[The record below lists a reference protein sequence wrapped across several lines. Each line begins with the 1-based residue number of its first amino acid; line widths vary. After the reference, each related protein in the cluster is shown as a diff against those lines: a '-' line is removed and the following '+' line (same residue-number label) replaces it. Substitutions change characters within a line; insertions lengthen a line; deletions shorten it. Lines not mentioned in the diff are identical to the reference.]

1 MNGPTS
7 PARPSY
13 LAFLPSFLF
22 SADAVKARY
31 VAKAWLLVLL
41 PAMLL
46 SVVVTWL
53 LPEVDG
59 PKFPLR
65 GQMLPGMILLLV
77 VIGPL
82 IETLLMA
89 PVLLVVNR
97 FAGPGPAV
105 VGNAILWGI
114 LHSLSAPAWGLVVWW
129 PFLILSIAFLT
140 WRPHGVALAIL
151 LVTVIHGLQNSVS
164 AALLLIMA
172 ATGAA
177 PAG

>member
-1 MNGPTS
+1 MNRPTP

-13 LAFLPSFLF
+13 LAFLPRFLF
-22 SADAVKARY
+22 VPDTVKARY
-31 VAKAWLLVLL
+31 VVKTWMLVLL

-46 SVVVTWL
+46 SVLVTLL
-53 LPEVDG
+53 LPDVKG
-59 PKFPLR
+59 PEFPLR
-65 GQMLPGMILLLV
+65 GQMLPVMILLLV

-82 IETLLMA
+82 IETLLMV

-97 FAGPGPAV
+97 FTGPGPAV
-105 VGNAILWGI
+105 VANAILWGV

-140 WRPHGVALAIL
+140 WRPRGIGLAIL

-164 AALLLIMA
+164 AALLLILA
-172 ATGAA
+172 AAGVA
-177 PAG
+177 PPG